1 MSKILEYLKKY
12 PSQRDVVSVMLR
24 YGISVREG
32 KAYCGT
38 IELADSSIARA
49 ANVDRRVVRSTI
61 ERIMDDPELS
71 DYFSRLDSI
80 ALLAG
85 VAPLIGCNA
94 IEIIPVDANMPGILA
109 EITHVIYE
117 AGVSVRQAVVDEMTG
132 NPRLIVVIEGQLPP
146 EILPRLKACQG
157 VSSIIL
163 R

>member
-1 MSKILEYLKKY
+1 MFKILEDLKKF
-12 PSQRDVVSVMLR
+12 PSQRDVVNVMLR
-24 YGISVREG
+24 YGLSVKEG

-38 IELADSSIARA
+38 IELADSSLARA

-61 ERIMDDPELS
+61 ERIMEDPESS
-71 DYFSRLDSI
+71 DYFSRMEPI
-80 ALLAG
+80 ALLSG

-94 IEIIPVDANMPGILA
+94 IEIIPTDANMPGILA
-109 EITHVIYE
+109 EVTQVIYD

-132 NPRLIVVIEGQLPP
+132 DPRLIIVLDGQINA
-146 EILPRLKACQG
+146 EFLPRLKACQG